1 MQYNVDV
8 ALNRHVWGATGL
20 QKVGSEGCTMWHR
33 MHWTDRMTKKEL
45 LAKVTRFGAGC
56 WASSASHANLDQ
68 AHSLLCYGASAIASA
83 LHPCTYDALR

>member
-1 MQYNVDV
+1 
-8 ALNRHVWGATGL
+8 
-20 QKVGSEGCTMWHR
+20 
-33 MHWTDRMTKKEL
+33 MTKKEL